1 MGDDDDSTAEKGIE
15 SPMVVDKYKVAADIT
30 TAAMDLL
37 RKGCYSGMKV
47 RTLCSLGDKKINAS
61 VVGVFTKAKN
71 ENGKP
76 IEKGVA
82 FPTSICINNCA
93 AHFNPLETDADAEV
107 ELSKGDVITI
117 QLGCHI
123 DGYTSMTAQTHVV
136 QDKGAQVADIAP
148 LTGKKAS
155 VVSAAY
161 TAADAVLRLMRP
173 GSKNTAVT
181 EMIAKV
187 ASSYGVTALEGVLS
201 HQMKRWVIDG
211 SKVIANKESLEARVD
226 EWEFAENEVYN
237 LDIVMSTGEGKVK
250 EMAAKETVYKRQVDV
265 EYQLKLKTSRL
276 VFHVINNKY
285 PVLPFTLRELGDDK
299 RKIRLAT
306 KEMKEHNLLV
316 AYPVLYEKEGET
328 VARCSMTVLVL
339 PSKTMR
345 ITEVAQPKC
354 EVAVTLPEE
363 VTTLLAQSLT
373 KKKKKKAKKAQQ
385 AVGSDAMETGE

>member
-1 MGDDDDSTAEKGIE
+1 MVDGDESSAEKGIE
-15 SPMVVDKYKVAADIT
+15 SPNVVDKYKVAAEIT

-37 RKGCYSGMKV
+37 RKGAYAGMKV
-47 RTLCSLGDKKINAS
+47 RTLCMLGDKKITTS

-71 ENGKP
+71 ESGKP

-93 AHFNPLETDADAEV
+93 AHFNPLEIDADAEV
-107 ELSKGDVITI
+107 ELSLGDIITI

-136 QDKGAQVADIAP
+136 QEKGVAEVAP
-148 LTGKKAS
+148 LTEKKAS
-155 VVSAAY
+155 VVAAAY

-173 GSKNTAVT
+173 GNKNTAVT
-181 EMIAKV
+181 EMIGKV
-187 ASSYGVTALEGVLS
+187 AESYGVSALEGVLS

-211 SKVIANKESLEARVD
+211 SKVIANKESQEARVD
-226 EWEFAENEVYN
+226 EWEFEENEVYN

-250 EMAAKETVYKRQVDV
+250 EMSTKETVYKRQVDV
-265 EYQLKLKTSRL
+265 EYQLKLKTSRNI
-276 VFHVINNKY
+276 FHVINSKY
-285 PVLPFTLRELGDDK
+285 PVLPFTLRELGEDK

-328 VARCSMTVLVL
+328 VARCSITVLVL
-339 PSKTMR
+339 PSKTLR

-354 EVAVTLPEE
+354 AVEVALPEE

-373 KKKKKKAKKAQQ
+373 KKKKKKSKKAQE
-385 AVGSDAMETGE
+385 AVGTEAMETGE